1 MGGRR
6 GGRGNVGAR
15 KRKERQKNLGFVEG
29 FKGVQSN
36 LLKVAKFLKKN
47 N

>member
-15 KRKERQKNLGFVEG
+15 KRKEKNLGFVAG
-29 FKGVQSN
+29 FKGVESK

-47 N
+47 NK

>member
-15 KRKERQKNLGFVEG
+15 KRKEKKTFLAG
-29 FKGVQSN
+29 FKGVESN

-47 N
+47 NK